1 MNEEAVKQFTT
12 QPNIGKYLAEK
23 LVMAGITSIDDL
35 KDIGSEATFI
45 RLMTLDHTLC
55 INVLYALEGAVQ
67 GIRWH
72 TINPGR
78 KAELLDFF
86 HLTKKGT

>member
-1 MNEEAVKQFTT
+1 MNEELVKQFTT
-12 QPNIGKYLAEK
+12 QPNIGTYLAEK

-35 KDIGSEATFI
+35 KDRGSEATFS
-45 RLMTLDHTLC
+45 RLITLDKTLC

-72 TINPGR
+72 TINPVR
-78 KAELLDFF
+78 KAELLHFF
-86 HLTKKGT
+86 HLIKKGT